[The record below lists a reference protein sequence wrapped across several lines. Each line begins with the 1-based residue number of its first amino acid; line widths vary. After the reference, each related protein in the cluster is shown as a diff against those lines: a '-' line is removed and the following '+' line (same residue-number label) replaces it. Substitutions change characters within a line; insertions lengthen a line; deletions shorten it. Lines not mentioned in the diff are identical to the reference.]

1 MIIQSLVERTQEI
14 ARKTTGNPY
23 ADRSSFYSYPV
34 DNCAEIFATNNALIG
49 GADIDNIFLNTRS
62 FWSEEYAPPCDN
74 FKITFDK
81 FLLPRNK

>member
-1 MIIQSLVERTQEI
+1 MRGCFKFSLPFSNSI
-14 ARKTTGNPY
+14 GY
-23 ADRSSFYSYPV
+23 HSFVYPV

-74 FKITFDK
+74 CKITFDK